1 MKIAKVL
8 GAVALVIIAL
18 IVVTMVRFG
27 WFTKIEIMDETVPS
41 MTLVAAYHQGEYA
54 AVGPVMADLYNS
66 ATEAGIV
73 SEVGVGV
80 YYDNPDSVVVDSLR
94 ALVGMTIEDSVSS
107 LVDSL
112 SGDYRVVEVPEMNA
126 KVVHFPY
133 KGQLSILFAVMKV
146 YPALQKEFGDAV
158 SDSPIFE
165 IYDIPNREI
174 RFVIPQD
181 IPGEVFESWLKDEVV
196 VEDTMV
202 IIDDTIS
209 TVEDSVTNEDIFIN
223 ELDSITVD

>member
-1 MKIAKVL
+1 MKIAKDI
-8 GAVALVIIAL
+8 GAVALIIVVL

-41 MTLVAAYHQGEYA
+41 MTLITAFNQGEYA

-66 ATEAGIV
+66 ATEVGIV
-73 SEVGVGV
+73 SEVGVGI
-80 YYDNPDSVVVDSLR
+80 YYDNPDSVAVDSLR
-94 ALVGMTIEDSVSS
+94 ALVGMTIEDSARA

-112 SGDYRVVEVPEMNA
+112 SGDYRIVDVPEMSA

-146 YPALQKEFGDAV
+146 YPALQDEFGDAV

-181 IPGEVFESWLKDEVV
+181 VPSDLFEKWLEDEVV
-196 VEDTMV
+196 VEDTTAV
-202 IIDDTIS
+202 IADTLLA
-209 TVEDSVTNEDIFIN
+209 VEDSVVSEDISIN
-223 ELDSITVD
+223 ELDSIVVE